1 MGGAATAN
9 QALALFGS
17 RKLRLFIVVIF
28 ILPSSTTRTSE
39 GYALSRVEWCPPPS
53 HTHTARAAAAFFPA
67 KQQPIL
73 SRRRVPAD

>member
-1 MGGAATAN
+1 MGGAATAP

-17 RKLRLFIVVIF
+17 RKLRLFIVVNF
-28 ILPSSTTRTSE
+28 ILPSSTRTSE

-53 HTHTARAAAAFFPA
+53 HTHTARAAAAFCPA